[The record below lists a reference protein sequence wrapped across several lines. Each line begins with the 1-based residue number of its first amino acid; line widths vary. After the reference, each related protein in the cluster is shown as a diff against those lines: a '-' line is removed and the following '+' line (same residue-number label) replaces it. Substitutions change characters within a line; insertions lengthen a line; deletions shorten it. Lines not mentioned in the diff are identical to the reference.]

1 MIRYGTNP
9 IAWANDDDQ
18 TIGAHIP
25 TKQILEEAGRVIGF
39 DGIEN
44 GHRWPDDP
52 QALKDLLGRYGLAF
66 ISGWYSTTLL
76 TGSVED
82 EIASVQPHLAK
93 LKANDCRVC
102 IVCECSNTVHG
113 NPDAPVNDRPRLAA
127 GDMAAFGAKIEAF
140 AQYLA
145 SQGITLAYHHH
156 MGTVVESPEDIDAFM
171 AATGPA
177 THLLFDAGHCAFGG
191 GDPVAVLRRHAARVA
206 HFHAKNIR
214 RAVTQQ
220 VRKESLSFLQGVLA
234 GAFTVPGDP
243 EGAIDFVPLLR
254 ILADAGYDGW
264 LVIEAEQ
271 DPTVRNPL
279 EYQSLGLKSL
289 KAAARE
295 AGLDRAAA
303 EAGALPSSSP
313 PAPSSLKKVH

>member
-1 MIRYGTNP
+1 MILYGTNP

-18 TIGAHIP
+18 SIGADIP
-25 TKQILEEAGRVIGF
+25 TSQILHEAGEVIGF

-52 QALKDLLGRYGLAF
+52 IALKALLGHYGLRF
-66 ISGWYSTTLL
+66 ISGWYSTELL
-76 TGSVED
+76 TRSVEE
-82 EIASVQPHLAK
+82 EIAAAAHHLAK
-93 LKANDCRVC
+93 LKANDCKVC

-113 NPDAPVNDRPRLAA
+113 NPDVAVNDRPRLNAQE
-127 GDMAAFGAKIEAF
+127 MADFGAKMEAF
-140 AQYLA
+140 ATWLA
-145 SQGITLAYHHH
+145 GHGITLVYHHH
-156 MGTVVESPEDIDAFM
+156 MGTIIESPQEIDAFM

-191 GDPVAVLRRHAARVA
+191 GDPAAVLSKHAGRVA

-214 RAVTQQ
+214 PDVTARVRA
-220 VRKESLSFLQGVLA
+220 EGMSFLQGVVA

-254 ILADAGYDGW
+254 ILAGAGYEGW

-271 DPTVRNPL
+271 DPHLRNPL
-279 EYQSLGLKSL
+279 DYQTLGLKSL
-289 KAAARE
+289 KAAAAE
-295 AGLDRAAA
+295 AGLDPTTA
-303 EAGALPSSSP
+303 
-313 PAPSSLKKVH
+313 

>member
-1 MIRYGTNP
+1 MILYGTNP
-9 IAWANDDDQ
+9 IAWANDDDPS
-18 TIGAHIP
+18 IGAHIP
-25 TKQILEEAGRVIGF
+25 TERILREAAEIGF

-52 QALKDLLGRYGLAF
+52 QALKALLGGHGLRF
-66 ISGWYSTTLL
+66 VSGWYSTHLL
-76 TGSVED
+76 ARSVED
-82 EIASVQPHLAK
+82 EIAAVQPHLAK

-113 NPDAPVNDRPRLAA
+113 DPAKAVNDRPRLSATE
-127 GDMAAFGAKIEAF
+127 MAAFGAKMEAF
-140 AQYLA
+140 AAWLA
-145 SQGITLAYHHH
+145 GQGITLAYHHH
-156 MGTVVESPEDIDAFM
+156 MGTVVESPEEIDAFM

-191 GDPVAVLRRHAARVA
+191 GKPEAVLRRHAARVA

-214 RAVTQQ
+214 RPVTGR
-220 VRKESLSFLQGVLA
+220 VRAENLSFLQGVLA

-254 ILADAGYDGW
+254 VLAEAGYDGW

-271 DPTVRNPL
+271 DPVQRDPRH
-279 EYQSLGLKSL
+279 YQSMGLKAL
-289 KAAARE
+289 KDAARA
-295 AGLDRAAA
+295 AGLDRRV
-303 EAGALPSSSP
+303 
-313 PAPSSLKKVH
+313 PA